1 MYWHKYSLNEMD
13 SLFPWEKELYID
25 MIRAEIEK
33 EKEK

>member
-1 MYWHKYSLNEMD
+1 MD

-33 EKEK
+33 QKEKQKEKEK